1 VIFNDQVGV
10 TSKMTL
16 TAIEA
21 PGLTLFR
28 RGKVRDTFELPDGT
42 LLMVAS
48 DRISAF
54 DVVLPTA
61 IGGKGAVLTQMS
73 RWWFAQTAGLVP
85 NHLLDDPGADVT
97 ASLDWPALRP
107 RSMRVVRAERIDVE
121 CVVRGYL
128 AGSGWAEYKE
138 NGTLADEPLPA
149 GLLESARLP
158 EPRFTPAIKNDSG
171 HDENISRAKLA
182 ALTGSELAAELE
194 RASLALFGFAAERC
208 ASAGMILVDTKFEFG
223 FTDGR
228 LTLID
233 EALTPD
239 SSRFWDA
246 GDWREGRSMPSF
258 DKQPVRD
265 WLASQPWD
273 RTAPGPSL
281 PPDVV
286 AATSARYAEAARR
299 LCGLEL

>member
-1 VIFNDQVGV
+1 
-10 TSKMTL
+10 MTL
-16 TAIEA
+16 TTIEA
-21 PGLTLFR
+21 PGLRLFR
-28 RGKVRDTFELPDGT
+28 RGKIRDTFELPDGT

-61 IGGKGAVLTQMS
+61 IPGKGAVLTQMS

-85 NHLLDDPGADVT
+85 NHLLDDPGAEVT
-97 ASLDWPALRP
+97 DALDWPTLRP

-121 CVVRGYL
+121 CVVRGCL
-128 AGSGWAEYKE
+128 AGSGWAEYKAD
-138 NGTLADEPLPA
+138 GTLADEPLPA

-158 EPRFTPAIKNDSG
+158 EPRFTPAVKNDSG
-171 HDENISRAKLA
+171 HDENISRAQLA
-182 ALTGSELAAELE
+182 NLIGSELAADLE
-194 RASLALFGFAAERC
+194 RASLALFGFAAGHC
-208 ASAGMILVDTKFEFG
+208 HAAGMILVDTKFEFG
-223 FTDGR
+223 FSGGR

-239 SSRFWDA
+239 SSRFADA
-246 GDWREGRSMPSF
+246 SQWREGRSMPSF

-273 RTAPGPSL
+273 RTAPGPEL
-281 PPDVV
+281 PAEVV
-286 AATSARYAEAARR
+286 TATSDRYAEAARR
-299 LCGLEL
+299 ICGLDR

>member
-1 VIFNDQVGV
+1 
-10 TSKMTL
+10 MTL
-16 TAIEA
+16 TTIEA
-21 PGLTLFR
+21 PGLRLFR

-61 IGGKGAVLTQMS
+61 IPGKGAVLTQMS
-73 RWWFAQTAGLVP
+73 RWWFARTASQVP
-85 NHLLDDPGADVT
+85 NHLLDDPGAEVT
-97 ASLDWPALRP
+97 DALDWPALRP
-107 RSMRVVRAERIDVE
+107 RSMRVARAERVDVE

-128 AGSGWAEYKE
+128 AGSGWQEYRTD
-138 NGTLADEPLPA
+138 GTLAGEPLPP

-158 EPRFTPAIKNDSG
+158 SPRFTPAVKNDGG
-171 HDENISRAKLA
+171 HDENISRAQLA
-182 ALTGSELAAELE
+182 NLIGSELAADLE
-194 RASLALFGFAAERC
+194 RASLALFSVAAEHCR
-208 ASAGMILVDTKFEFG
+208 AAGMILVDTKFEFG
-223 FTDGR
+223 FIDGR

-239 SSRFWDA
+239 SSRFWEA
-246 GDWREGRSMPSF
+246 SDWSEGRSMPSF

-273 RTAPGPSL
+273 RTAPGPEL
-281 PPDVV
+281 PAEIV
-286 AATSARYAEAARR
+286 AATSERYAEAARR
-299 LCGLEL
+299 VCGLELRGLDR

>member
-1 VIFNDQVGV
+1 
-10 TSKMTL
+10 MTL
-16 TAIEA
+16 TTIEA
-21 PGLTLFR
+21 PGLRLFR

-61 IGGKGAVLTQMS
+61 IPGKGAVLTQMS
-73 RWWFAQTAGLVP
+73 RWWFARTAGLVP
-85 NHLLDDPGADVT
+85 NHLLEDPGADVT
-97 ASLDWPALRP
+97 DALDWPTLRP
-107 RSMRVVRAERIDVE
+107 RSMRVARAERIDVE

-128 AGSGWAEYKE
+128 AGSGWQEYRAG
-138 NGTLADEPLPA
+138 GTLADEPLPP

-158 EPRFTPAIKNDSG
+158 APRFTPAVKNDSG
-171 HDENISRAKLA
+171 HDENISRAHLA
-182 ALTGSELAAELE
+182 NLIGSELAADLE
-194 RASLALFGFAAERC
+194 RVSLALYGFAAGHCRD
-208 ASAGMILVDTKFEFG
+208 AGMILVDTKFEFG
-223 FTDGR
+223 LIDGR

-239 SSRFWDA
+239 SSRFWEA
-246 GDWREGRSMPSF
+246 TQWREGRSMPSF

-273 RTAPGPSL
+273 RTAPGPEL
-281 PPDVV
+281 PAKIV
-286 AATSARYAEAARR
+286 AATSDRYAQAARR
-299 LCGLEL
+299 VCGLDL

>member
-1 VIFNDQVGV
+1 
-10 TSKMTL
+10 MTL
-16 TAIEA
+16 TTIEA
-21 PGLTLFR
+21 PGLDLFR

-61 IGGKGAVLTQMS
+61 IPRKGEVLTQMS
-73 RWWFAQTAGLVP
+73 RWWFGRTAGLVP
-85 NHLLDDPGADVT
+85 SHLRGDPGAEVT
-97 ASLDWPALRP
+97 ASLDWPVLGP
-107 RSMRVVRAERIDVE
+107 RSMRVARAERIDVE

-128 AGSGWAEYKE
+128 AGSGWQEYRSA
-138 NGTLADEPLPA
+138 GTLADEPLPP

-158 EPRFTPAIKNDSG
+158 EPRFTPATKNDSG
-171 HDENISRAKLA
+171 HDVNISRAQLA
-182 ALTGSELAAELE
+182 EHVGRELAAELE
-194 RASLALFGFAAERC
+194 AASQRLFRFGAGVCER
-208 ASAGMILVDTKFEFG
+208 AGMILVDTKFEFG
-223 FTDGR
+223 FVDGR

-233 EALTPD
+233 EVLTPD

-246 GDWREGRSMPSF
+246 SDWSEGRSMPSF

-273 RTAPGPSL
+273 RTAPGPEL
-281 PPDVV
+281 PAGIA
-286 AATSARYAEAARR
+286 AATSDRYAEAGRR
-299 LCGLEL
+299 ICGLELS